1 MASVVGICNG
11 ALNQLGATTILSLT
25 EDSKNARLCN
35 SRYTQVRDALFRT
48 HPWNC
53 LQKRIELALDTS
65 APTWGFKYSY
75 DLPGDCLR
83 LLRILEYDSNHK
95 VEGRSILSNSETM
108 KILYISRVTDP
119 NQYDELLRETLSSAL
134 GADIAYAITS
144 NNTTSQNM
152 IVSYQEKLRDARF
165 VDSTEGQNVEQDLG
179 MADVIDAG
187 TFIDQGFNQW
197 LVLSVEIKKLYW
209 WRIITKIRW

>member
-1 MASVVGICNG
+1 MASIVGICNG

-35 SRYTQVRDALFRT
+35 SRFTQVRDALFRT

-53 LQKRIELALDTS
+53 LQKRIQIAADST
-65 APTWGFKYSY
+65 APAWGFKFAYT
-75 DLPGDCLR
+75 LPADCLR
-83 LLRILEYDSNHK
+83 LLKILDYDSNYK
-95 VEGRSILSNSETM
+95 VEGRKVLSNTETM
-108 KILYISRVTDP
+108 KILYVARVIDP
-119 NQYDELLRETLSSAL
+119 NEYDELLRETLSASL
-134 GADIAYAITS
+134 SADIAFAVTS

-152 IVSYQEKLRDARF
+152 YQLYQEKLKDARF

-187 TFIDQGFNQW
+187 TFINSRF
-197 LVLSVEIKKLYW
+197 
-209 WRIITKIRW
+209 